1 MKKKQDWL
9 ILCVIAL
16 VAALLLA
23 VTNVVT
29 KDQIAIQA
37 AAALDSAR
45 SEALPQAARFEKAV
59 SDKYG
64 VSDSQYVRYEGYAT
78 DGTMVGYVAEL
89 TVNGFAGPIEIVC
102 GIDLQG
108 TITGLSVG
116 GSNFSE
122 TAGLGTKVRD
132 EEFTSRFVNL
142 TSTPKAGDNVDTIAG
157 ATISSSAVISG
168 VSKCY
173 DYMRSYME
181 GYVPE
186 AAEVLTAEHQETVTV
201 HGFAS
206 DFDVTVGIMP
216 DQTIEGVLIGGDSF
230 AESAGIG
237 EKVLE
242 KEFRDQFK
250 GKSGMLAYG
259 ENGLDAISGA
269 TITSEAVLKGINLAL
284 NGDSAA
290 AAPAAPAFVEETLTP
305 SADNNQAVLSRKV
318 TVRGFADEIDV
329 TVGIDAEGKIATLS
343 VGGPKFKE
351 TEYFGDKAR
360 DNAFRNQFI
369 GKAGTIVY
377 GENGVD
383 AISGATITSTA
394 VLQAV
399 NTALKG
405 Q

>member
-64 VSDSQYVRYEGYAT
+64 VSDSQYVRYEGYAA

-132 EEFTSRFVNL
+132 EE
-142 TSTPKAGDNVDTIAG
+142 
-157 ATISSSAVISG
+157 
-168 VSKCY
+168 
-173 DYMRSYME
+173 
-181 GYVPE
+181 
-186 AAEVLTAEHQETVTV
+186 
-201 HGFAS
+201 
-206 DFDVTVGIMP
+206 
-216 DQTIEGVLIGGDSF
+216 
-230 AESAGIG
+230 
-237 EKVLE
+237 
-242 KEFRDQFK
+242 
-250 GKSGMLAYG
+250 
-259 ENGLDAISGA
+259 
-269 TITSEAVLKGINLAL
+269 
-284 NGDSAA
+284 
-290 AAPAAPAFVEETLTP
+290 
-305 SADNNQAVLSRKV
+305 
-318 TVRGFADEIDV
+318 
-329 TVGIDAEGKIATLS
+329 
-343 VGGPKFKE
+343 
-351 TEYFGDKAR
+351 
-360 DNAFRNQFI
+360 
-369 GKAGTIVY
+369 
-377 GENGVD
+377 
-383 AISGATITSTA
+383 
-394 VLQAV
+394 
-399 NTALKG
+399 
-405 Q
+405 